1 MAQTELFLCPV
12 CLDLLQTLVSLPCGH
27 NYCTTTH
34 TQVKEARRLLKKPQ
48 VQKFDGSLHT
58 QKFWCYCCG
67 LEVEKHVTDGN
78 MMVLFAGLIEHM
90 ATPEHRKNTH
100 TFWWQNKAEQKIK
113 DKFLFS
119 KEEVDR

>member
-1 MAQTELFLCPV
+1 MKT
-12 CLDLLQTLVSLPCGH
+12 VSK
-27 NYCTTTH
+27 
-34 TQVKEARRLLKKPQ
+34 VKEARRLLKKPQ